1 MKVKNWESRPT
12 AIHMH
17 ASLHVVEQ
25 PNAEI
30 VKIAMYLFVFLA
42 MSKMQKIWN
51 LERNSQKPCPDT
63 GTETNRQTKR
73 ESCSKVANRSSKLA
87 SQLANQAGNNPANQV
102 DRHRQADNPPARK
115 SNKRKQR
122 QTGTQSQRCK
132 ASTETHTDTETHT
145 QTQKHTH
152 RHRNTHTQTQKH
164 TQTQTQKHTHTQTQ
178 EHTHTDTENNGSRAG
193 NHMEASFFSKSAK
206 SLGFR
211 RQGLP

>member
-42 MSKMQKIWN
+42 MSKMQKIWI

-87 SQLANQAGNNPANQV
+87 SQLASQAGNKPANQV

-115 SNKRKQR
+115 TNKRKQR

-132 ASTETHTDTETHT
+132 AS
-145 QTQKHTH
+145 
-152 RHRNTHTQTQKH
+152 
-164 TQTQTQKHTHTQTQ
+164 
-178 EHTHTDTENNGSRAG
+178 SMSSAG
-193 NHMEASFFSKSAK
+193 PI
-206 SLGFR
+206 G
-211 RQGLP
+211 RQWLPQMQF

>member
-17 ASLHVVEQ
+17 ASLQVVEQ
-25 PNAEI
+25 RNTEN

-42 MSKMQKIWN
+42 MSKMQKIWI

-87 SQLANQAGNNPANQV
+87 SQLASQAGSKPANQV

-115 SNKRKQR
+115 TNKRKQR

-132 ASTETHTDTETHT
+132 ASTETHT
-145 QTQKHTH
+145 QTQKQWIQGRKSH
-152 RHRNTHTQTQKH
+152 
-164 TQTQTQKHTHTQTQ
+164 
-178 EHTHTDTENNGSRAG
+178 GSQFFFKISKKPGLSKARA
-193 NHMEASFFSKSAK
+193 SLITTFFYE
-206 SLGFR
+206 R
-211 RQGLP
+211 